1 MIDSGTAHYLTAY
14 ERPELLIGTDR
25 TAQTAVLMCWHD
37 QVHQLADGNR
47 LAVSDTSTGRFC
59 VAVEL
64 HGHTRRCAER
74 DLATLGPLMHAHGW
88 DKVTR
93 AGREMAAL
101 LSILPDAL
109 ESGPIVWLDPDSAS
123 GPPDRPA

>member
-1 MIDSGTAHYLTAY
+1 MIDSGTAHYVTAY
-14 ERPELLIGTDR
+14 ERPELLIGADR
-25 TAQTAVLMCWHD
+25 TAQTDVLMCWHH
-37 QVHQLADGNR
+37 QVHQLAGGTR
-47 LAVSDTSTGRFC
+47 LAVSDTSTGRLC
-59 VAVEL
+59 VVVEL

-74 DLATLGPLMHAHGW
+74 DLAELDPLMHAHGW
-88 DKVTR
+88 DKVPR

-109 ESGPIVWLDPDSAS
+109 ASGLIVWLDPDSAS